1 MNNLVVALRRP
12 PSITSLN
19 LVPRVWF
26 NGEQFI
32 PLSVTL
38 IALCVLG
45 RDLIRKI
52 KMRGVISL

>member
-1 MNNLVVALRRP
+1 MNNLAEGLKRP
-12 PSITSLN
+12 LSITSLN

-38 IALCVLG
+38 IALCALG

-52 KMRGVISL
+52 KMRGDISL